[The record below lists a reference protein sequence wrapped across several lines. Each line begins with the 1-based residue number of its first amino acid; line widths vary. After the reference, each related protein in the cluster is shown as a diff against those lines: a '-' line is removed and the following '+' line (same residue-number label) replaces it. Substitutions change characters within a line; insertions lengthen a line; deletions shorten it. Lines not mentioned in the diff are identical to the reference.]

1 MFDVSHLILIMM
13 INFPAYICAGMALSR
28 KIHDE
33 EYYAASMFIVLMLL
47 LIVDAV
53 LVSQLFY
60 VETYSESLVRAQAGI
75 SVLILPVLYMF
86 LAPEG
91 GEAVFNRTTIMLFV
105 LTLLLLLPEMAW
117 ELIPGYAVTQ
127 YVEPQEV
134 LGVSIFYEGRFV
146 YHLYWAAVV
155 VILQEIVSMSQMR
168 RLYKM
173 VTSHGA
179 HYSWKARAAYYW
191 DYTCGWL
198 LAVSLLFPITV
209 WQRVEMRWTY
219 YIIFA
224 AFIAVGCLLVFMGF
238 DLNPIVIHQ
247 RKKLS
252 LGDFMLETG
261 DVVHEMRHMLED
273 DRVYLEK
280 GLQSD
285 TMAQRLDISH
295 SYFLRMMQAV
305 YNCSF
310 PEYINNA
317 RVEYSKGL
325 LRENKYSLEK
335 IASLCGYSNTNA
347 YIHLFK
353 RVTGQTPYEWCHSD
367 GYSATNDELLK
378 EAHEEAFEDD

>member
-13 INFPAYICAGMALSR
+13 INIPAYICAAMALSR

-47 LIVDAV
+47 LIADAV
-53 LVSQLFY
+53 LVSQIFY
-60 VETYSESLVRAQAGI
+60 VETYSESLVRAQAGV
-75 SVLILPVLYMF
+75 SVLLVPVLYMF

-91 GEAVFNRTTIMLFV
+91 GEAVLNRTTIMLFA
-105 LTLLLLLPEMAW
+105 LTLLMLLPEMAW
-117 ELIPGYAVTQ
+117 ELVPGYAVTQ
-127 YVEPQEV
+127 YVEPQDV
-134 LGVSIFYEGRFV
+134 LGVSIFYQGQFV

-155 VILQEIVSMSQMR
+155 LTLQAFVALSQMK

-179 HYSWKARAAYYW
+179 HYSWKAKAAYYW
-191 DYTCGWL
+191 DFSCGYF
-198 LAVSLLFPITV
+198 LALSFLFPLTM
-209 WQRVEMRWTY
+209 WQTAEMRWTY
-219 YIIFA
+219 YIFA
-224 AFIAVGCLLVFMGF
+224 SAFIAIGCLLVFMGF

-378 EAHEEAFEDD
+378 AAHEEAFEDD